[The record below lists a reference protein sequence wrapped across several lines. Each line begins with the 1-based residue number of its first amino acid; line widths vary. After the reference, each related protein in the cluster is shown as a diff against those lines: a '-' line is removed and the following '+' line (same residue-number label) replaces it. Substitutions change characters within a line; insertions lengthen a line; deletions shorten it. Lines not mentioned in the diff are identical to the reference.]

1 MVTPDTPGAYVCL
14 KQSLLSRYTQTD
26 IAKCFRF
33 IDHPPLG
40 DRHVLTLFSDMQALL
55 PADANTLFNA
65 HFLRR
70 LPESMQNALVGKGE
84 LPPRELAEAAAL
96 LPHPALAAAVLV
108 HQTVPLPP
116 SPPLIAQA
124 RPPFRR
130 SQSCSPSRP
139 RRGFSPAS
147 SFRSQARPARRQLLQ
162 PPPTSTYCFYHYNFG
177 GGARR
182 CQPPCSWHS
191 EN

>member
-1 MVTPDTPGAYVCL
+1 
-14 KQSLLSRYTQTD
+14 
-26 IAKCFRF
+26 
-33 IDHPPLG
+33 
-40 DRHVLTLFSDMQALL
+40 MQALL
-55 PADANTLFNA
+55 PADANILFNA

-96 LPHPALAAAVLV
+96 LPTRRW
-108 HQTVPLPP
+108 QPP
-116 SPPLIAQA
+116 SPPPLIAQA
-124 RPPFRR
+124 RPPYRR
-130 SQSCSPSRP
+130 SKSRSPSCP
-139 RRGFSPAS
+139 RRGSSPAS
-147 SFRSQARPARRQLLQ
+147 SRSQARPSTPRPARSQLPQ
-162 PPPTSTYCFYHYNFG
+162 PPPSSTYCFYHNNFG